1 MQLTSITAREIVLG
15 LSQHTR
21 IQYFGVF
28 YMMSTH
34 HMTCMQATNDH
45 NATIVSVSNYLTL
58 PFCDFNSR
66 VGLQIV
72 QLNVI
77 FEF

>member
-1 MQLTSITAREIVLG
+1 
-15 LSQHTR
+15 
-21 IQYFGVF
+21 
-28 YMMSTH
+28 MMSTH
-34 HMTCMQATNDH
+34 HTTCMQATNDH